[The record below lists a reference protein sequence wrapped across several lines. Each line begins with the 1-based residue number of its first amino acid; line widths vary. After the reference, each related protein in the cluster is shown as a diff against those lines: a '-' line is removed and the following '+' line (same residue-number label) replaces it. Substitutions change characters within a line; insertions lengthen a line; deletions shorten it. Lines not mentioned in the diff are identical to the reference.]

1 MLSGETHIQRDES
14 KSDDAG
20 RNGEQETTRDDGSK
34 AGELKRES
42 EHRHPF
48 QSSSR

>member
-1 MLSGETHIQRDES
+1 MLSGETDIQCDES

-20 RNGEQETTRDDGSK
+20 RNSEQETTRDDGNE

-48 QSSSR
+48 QSSR

>member
-1 MLSGETHIQRDES
+1 MLSGETDIERDES

-20 RNGEQETTRDDGSK
+20 RNSKQETTRDDGNE

-48 QSSSR
+48 QSSR